1 MFSIICF
8 IGCMDI
14 CTHMFLKYCYAIMQ
28 MAVTWTSGYNIIDAV
43 PFVEW
48 GFKGESQT
56 QSPAG
61 TLTFH
66 RNAMCG
72 MIYVLFLLSQYGD
85 FNHQCNPLFLRKAF
99 FSSPC
104 LIFCCQMWRQVENPA
119 MLCVSMF
126 FFFFNYYLFFMSQL
140 CSYFILK

>member
-1 MFSIICF
+1 MYIR
-8 IGCMDI
+8 
-14 CTHMFLKYCYAIMQ
+14 THIFLKYCYAIMQ

-66 RNAMCG
+66 REAMCG
-72 MIYVLFLLSQYGD
+72 MIYVLFLLSYYGD
-85 FNHQCNPLFLRKAF
+85 FNHQCNPLFLRKA
-99 FSSPC
+99 
-104 LIFCCQMWRQVENPA
+104 LLLHLA
-119 MLCVSMF
+119 
-126 FFFFNYYLFFMSQL
+126 
-140 CSYFILK
+140 